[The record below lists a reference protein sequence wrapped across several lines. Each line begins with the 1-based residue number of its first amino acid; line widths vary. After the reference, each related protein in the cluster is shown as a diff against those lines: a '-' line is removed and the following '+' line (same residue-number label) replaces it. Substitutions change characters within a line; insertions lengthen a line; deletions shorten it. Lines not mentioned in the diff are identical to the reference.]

1 MDHTRLTTTFAGIA
15 LALMLVSA
23 CREAEPTGQA
33 TAPQPAVRSEAALP
47 STRTPIPAEEA
58 SVTANASRHVR
69 ASDLDRFDYVMSK
82 ASITCANAT
91 RGLDCTMGNPDN
103 GDMFD
108 VRMYSGCGAS
118 GLFGGVTAEANL
130 FDRYPPKSGAWPASL
145 RKGQFVCILAEAG
158 SPGEAYLYYVVE
170 TPTDSVAD
178 CAESSLCK
186 DYGSRPVTWHV
197 PRDGT
202 GCRATGKGAFE
213 GDCAMGWVNSENV
226 EAFTMGLI
234 PEPDYRQ
241 PQG

>member
-1 MDHTRLTTTFAGIA
+1 MDSLKTPAFACIA
-15 LALMLVSA
+15 LSLMFLSA
-23 CREAEPTGQA
+23 CRKTEPTQLA
-33 TAPQPAVRSEAALP
+33 IAPQSADQPEAAAP
-47 STRTPIPAEEA
+47 STRTPTPAEEA
-58 SVTANASRHVR
+58 SATANASRHVR
-69 ASDLDRFDYVMSK
+69 ASDLNRFDYVMSK
-82 ASITCANAT
+82 ASITCADAA
-91 RGLDCTMGNPDN
+91 RGLDCTTGNPNN
-103 GDMFD
+103 GNTFD
-108 VRMYSGCGAS
+108 VRMYPGCGAS

-130 FDRYPPKSGAWPASL
+130 FDRYPPKAGAWPASL

-197 PRDGT
+197 PRSGT
-202 GCRATGKGAFE
+202 ECRATGKGAFE

>member
-1 MDHTRLTTTFAGIA
+1 MDSLKTPALACIA
-15 LALMLVSA
+15 LSLMFLSA
-23 CREAEPTGQA
+23 CRKAEPTEQA
-33 TAPQPAVRSEAALP
+33 IAPQSADQPEAVPP
-47 STRTPIPAEEA
+47 STRTPTPAEKA
-58 SVTANASRHVR
+58 SVTADASRFVR
-69 ASDLDRFDYVMSK
+69 SSDLDRFGYVMSR
-82 ASITCANAT
+82 AGITCSDTA
-91 RGLDCTMGNPDN
+91 RGLDCTTGNPDN
-103 GDMFD
+103 GDTFD

-118 GLFGGVTAEANL
+118 GLFGGVTAEADL
-130 FDRYPPKSGAWPASL
+130 FDRYPPKSGPWPASL
-145 RKGQFVCILAEAG
+145 RKGQFICILAEAG

-202 GCRATGKGAFE
+202 GCRATGKGAFD

>member
-1 MDHTRLTTTFAGIA
+1 MDSLKNSAFACIA
-15 LALMLVSA
+15 LSLMLLSA
-23 CREAEPTGQA
+23 CRKAEPTEQA
-33 TAPQPAVRSEAALP
+33 IAPQPADQSDAVLPIARASGAEGGTTPAAN
-47 STRTPIPAEEA
+47 T
-58 SVTANASRHVR
+58 SRHVR

-82 ASITCANAT
+82 ASITCADAT
-91 RGLDCTMGNPDN
+91 RGLDCAMGNPDN
-103 GDMFD
+103 GDTFD

-130 FDRYPPKSGAWPASL
+130 FDRYPPKSGAWPASFH
-145 RKGQFVCILAEAG
+145 KGQFVCILAEAG

-197 PRDGT
+197 PRSGAE
-202 GCRATGKGAFE
+202 CRATGRGAFE
-213 GDCAMGWVNSENV
+213 GDCAMGWVDSENV

>member
-1 MDHTRLTTTFAGIA
+1 MDCTRLTTFAGIA

-23 CREAEPTGQA
+23 CREADPTQQA
-33 TAPQPAVRSEAALP
+33 TAPQPTVRSEAALP

-82 ASITCANAT
+82 ASITCADAT
-91 RGLDCTMGNPDN
+91 RGLDCTIGNPDN

-130 FDRYPPKSGAWPASL
+130 FDRSPPKSGPWPAAL

-158 SPGEAYLYYVVE
+158 SPGESYLYYVVE

-178 CAESSLCK
+178 CADNSLCK

-202 GCRATGKGAFE
+202 ECRATGKVAFE
-213 GDCAMGWVNSENV
+213 GDCAMGWMNSENV

-234 PEPDYRQ
+234 PEPDYRS